1 MRVTRRAVLEYWIL
15 DDSILFVISISGFG
29 ICIPGALANKE
40 RRRYYLGMTVS
51 PQLLQEKIKN
61 LDVIAKLSVQSF
73 AGRIYLVG
81 GAIREL
87 ALGQAPKDY
96 DLALEQAED
105 MTKLEALF
113 QAKGFLL
120 GKKPIQTY
128 RIAGA
133 GEVFDLTLLHGGIVE
148 DLARRDFTMNAVG
161 YDIASGDIFDPFGGL
176 EDIGRR
182 LIRYPGRESL
192 KEDPLRMLKAVRHLS
207 TLPGFSFDQDLLI
220 AISEQK
226 DLIRLTASERIK
238 YELDLIMLSLDPYKG
253 IVTLRNTGLLFAL
266 FPELSALEQMDR
278 EKGFELETL
287 GHTIEGFRYME
298 RARAFHAFEEEDVHN
313 GAYGLLFH
321 DLGKA
326 YTFSYD
332 ETKNRVHFFNHET
345 HSRDL
350 AGAIMERLRFSS
362 HEIRI
367 ISTLI
372 EHHMRVFLISHEGA
386 TDKAVSR
393 IVYKMGDLTPALLL
407 LTLLDMY
414 GSSNGEE
421 NETTIRVRQR
431 CTEALSVYDEWRK
444 EPLPRLVNGYDLL
457 AMGFPEGPWVGK
469 ILDAIREK
477 QISGEITEK
486 AAALEY
492 AQQRLGSTDAGK
504 NRNEG

>member
-1 MRVTRRAVLEYWIL
+1 LSVSLELLRA
-15 DDSILFVISISGFG
+15 
-29 ICIPGALANKE
+29 
-40 RRRYYLGMTVS
+40 R
-51 PQLLQEKIKN
+51 IKN
-61 LDVIAKLSVQSF
+61 LDVIAKLSVPTFS
-73 AGRIYLVG
+73 GRIYLVG

-105 MTKLEALF
+105 MARLEALF

-120 GKKPIQTY
+120 GKKPVQTH
-128 RIAGA
+128 RIVGA
-133 GEVFDLTLLHGGIVE
+133 DRAFDLTLLHGGILE

-161 YDIASGDIFDPFGGL
+161 YDTASGDIFDPFGGL
-176 EDIGRR
+176 EDIGRG
-182 LIRYPGRESL
+182 LIRYPGSESL

-207 TLPGFSFDQDLLI
+207 ALPGFSIDSDLMM

-226 DLIRLTASERIK
+226 DLIRLTAAERIK
-238 YELDLIMLSLDPYKG
+238 YELDLIMLSRDPYKG
-253 IVTLRNTGLLFAL
+253 IVALRNTGLLFTL

-278 EKGFELETL
+278 EKAFELETL
-287 GHTIEGFRYME
+287 GHTIEGFKHLEKAKALYT
-298 RARAFHAFEEEDVHN
+298 FKEEDVHN
-313 GAYGLLFH
+313 AAYGLLFH

-332 ETKNRVHFFNHET
+332 ETKKRVHFFYHEKQ
-345 HSRDL
+345 SKEL
-350 AGAIMERLRFSS
+350 AGSIMERLRFSS

-386 TDKAVSR
+386 TDKAIR
-393 IVYKMGDLTPALLL
+393 RLVYKMGDHTPALLL

-421 NETTIRVRQR
+421 NETTMHVRQR
-431 CTEALSVYDEWRK
+431 CTEALSAYEEWRK
-444 EPLPRLVNGYDLL
+444 EPLPRLVSGYDLL
-457 AMGFPEGPWVGK
+457 VMGFPEGPRVGK

-486 AAALEY
+486 TEALEY
-492 AQQRLGSTDAGK
+492 AQQQLETTNTGK
-504 NRNEG
+504 NRNIG